1 MKEKLLGNQFVKNN
15 TIFFVGSV
23 FVAFIN
29 YIYYPVV
36 GRFLPVESFG
46 EVQVLISFFLQL
58 TVFLTV
64 LGLVTTGVVVNEK
77 DDRKSSVIV
86 TELQKAA
93 LLVSLI
99 AAISIVILSPVLQ
112 SLFKFQSSIPFM
124 LIAVVFLVSLLLSFK
139 SAFIRAKQDF
149 FAASAQGV
157 IGGVGKIIFSVVL
170 ILVGFSTSG
179 AIAGLLLAQIVALY
193 YASYAA
199 RKLGYVPGSEKGV
212 RRRMYAIMPDLNVV
226 KRFYVYV
233 AFVFGVSLI
242 TTLMYSL
249 DVAVVKYLFSAQEAG
264 VYAGIAT
271 VARIIFFLTG
281 SFAVVILSSA
291 KLTATPSENYHVL
304 VKSLMLTVTFGGA
317 AALFFVLF
325 PSFTVHLLFGSRYD
339 EMVHLLPPLSIA
351 MLLMSISNLLANYYI
366 ALKQYLVLLWVSIG
380 FAITIGLI
388 TFYHETISQVVY
400 SFLAGSVAIC
410 LLLLS
415 WSTVRALPLIF
426 SIMRKYR

>member
-15 TIFFVGSV
+15 AIFFVGSIL
-23 FVAFIN
+23 VAFIN
-29 YIYYPVV
+29 YIYYPIV

-77 DDRKSSVIV
+77 DDRKSSLIV
-86 TELQKAA
+86 KELQKAA

-99 AAISIVILSPVLQ
+99 AAVGIVLLSPVLQ
-112 SLFKFQSSIPFM
+112 SLFKFESSIPFM
-124 LIAVVFLVSLLLSFK
+124 LIAVVFLISLLLSFK

-149 FAASAQGV
+149 FAASAQGI
-157 IGGVGKIIFSVVL
+157 IGGVGKIIFSVML

-179 AIAGLLLAQIVALY
+179 AIAGLLMAQIFALY
-193 YASYAA
+193 YASYVA
-199 RKLGYVPGSEKGV
+199 RKLGYVSDSEVGIGQ
-212 RRRMYAIMPDLNVV
+212 RIRTLMPDLSVV

-249 DVAVVKYLFSAQEAG
+249 DVAVVKYLFSAEEAG

-271 VARIIFFLTG
+271 IARIIFFLTG
-281 SFAVVILSSA
+281 SFAVVILSTA
-291 KLTATPSENYHVL
+291 KLSATPSDNYRVL
-304 VKSLMLTVTFGGA
+304 VKSLLLTIAFGGA

-339 EMVHLLPPLSIA
+339 AMIHLLPPLSIA

-380 FAITIGLI
+380 FVITIGLI

-415 WSTVRALPLIF
+415 WSTVRALPLIV
-426 SIMRKYR
+426 SIMRNYR